1 LAHRLDESPADYS
14 LAGWSPPEP
23 ASASPAASSMNQ
35 NRNAGYDLSA
45 NGNLSPYK
53 LSQLWGAVQATGT
66 LAILAKP
73 ADGAGVLEISRV
85 FERILAL
92 MGGLGGASGG
102 RRARLHGEGRGGA
115 GRIG

>member
-53 LSQLWGAVQATGT
+53 LSQLWGAVQLTGAFARIASRARQAGQFATSSPVAPAAGQIRA
-66 LAILAKP
+66 LDKSLHALYAAKYFP
-73 ADGAGVLEISRV
+73 A
-85 FERILAL
+85 RIL
-92 MGGLGGASGG
+92 
-102 RRARLHGEGRGGA
+102 
-115 GRIG
+115 